1 VQAIAAAGNPKL
13 AVSKA
18 DLVKDLKR
26 QVDLLASHAS
36 SHVFRAAGDIN
47 QFDVDSHTFG
57 WIAME
62 AWYTGLTGD
71 HHFDAFAAEQR
82 DWLFG
87 ANAWARASWS
97 VKVQRSRSA
106 CNTRSRT

>member
-1 VQAIAAAGNPKL
+1 MAAAGSPKL

-18 DLVKDLKR
+18 ALIKDLKR
-26 QVDLLASHAS
+26 QVQLGATHARGDT
-36 SHVFRAAGDIN
+36 FRAAGDIN

-71 HHFDAFAAEQR
+71 HSFDAFAAEQR

-87 ANAWARASWS
+87 ANAWGTSFM
-97 VKVQRSRSA
+97 VGEGVDVP
-106 CNTRSRT
+106 